1 MAHHLPPKQ
10 NFRRKGLRSL
20 FLAACLRTSNL
31 FKELIE
37 GGPAAYYLSPY
48 YPLPDEGSLTHVEK
62 QRSDPDQDRRRGDL

>member
-1 MAHHLPPKQ
+1 MAHHPSPKQ
-10 NFRRKGLRSL
+10 SLTRKRLRSL

-48 YPLPDEGSLTHVEK
+48 YPLPDEGSLTPIEK
-62 QRSDPDQDRRRGDL
+62 QRSDPDQDRLKDGL

>member
-1 MAHHLPPKQ
+1 MAHHPSPKQ
-10 NFRRKGLRSL
+10 SFTRRRSRSL

-48 YPLPDEGSLTHVEK
+48 YPLPDEGSLTSIEK
-62 QRSDPDQDRRRGDL
+62 QRSDPDQDRLKDGL